1 MEDDKKYMRF
11 LAACFALNGYLS
23 KMACDPTASGEICKK
38 NETNVDALAKAS
50 CLFADRLIE
59 ELENEE
65 DNDGGIASVVPK
77 RTRKRNN
84 S

>member
-11 LAACFALNGYLS
+11 LAACFAVTGG
-23 KMACDPTASGEICKK
+23 ATPK
-38 NETNVDALAKAS
+38 NAVKI
-50 CLFADRLIE
+50 ADQLIE

-65 DNDGGIASVVPK
+65 DNDGGITAVVPK

>member
-1 MEDDKKYMRF
+1 MRF
-11 LAACFALNGYLS
+11 LAACFAVTGG
-23 KMACDPTASGEICKK
+23 ATPK
-38 NETNVDALAKAS
+38 NAVKI
-50 CLFADRLIE
+50 ADQLIE

-65 DNDGGIASVVPK
+65 DNDGGITAVVPK